1 MIYGHWPTQTSYR
14 VMLVVWQ
21 LGWVEIDLGYYTTC
35 WAAGVMAEWAEQVG
49 RLVELE
55 NLSQHNQLPD
65 HQHHPVVITRTTTIG
80 LTSVLC
86 RQTRGIVEEP
96 HFHVGP
102 DGFLIADEPLLL
114 GLLRVEV
121 VDVVVLAHLQ
131 LLPHLHHQLVH
142 VPILRGYLQS
152 LGEVGD
158 CLFVLLVLS
167 EELL

>member
-1 MIYGHWPTQTSYR
+1 
-14 VMLVVWQ
+14 MLHRNVSEFVDVVSWDI
-21 LGWVEIDLGYYTTC
+21 GKSVHEPFCRI
-35 WAAGVMAEWAEQVG
+35 
-49 RLVELE
+49 
-55 NLSQHNQLPD
+55 
-65 HQHHPVVITRTTTIG
+65 VITRTTTIG

-86 RQTRGIVEEP
+86 RQTRGVVEEP